1 MKIYPHLETTELVL
15 VHCNIVNNDYQ
26 QDWGVLYT
34 IVPNKPFGNL
44 FEIFPTNHIF
54 LKTVNSEYDEIEV
67 WFTDQNSKPLEMED
81 RINLTMVIKWRLYV
95 IKMRNSIEPG
105 DRIHVKGYGFLS
117 FGKSMVRIL
126 SNKYGQKI
134 LDSATKSTIDAIKT
148 ASKRAIQ
155 KTAKAT
161 CDLIGN

>member
-1 MKIYPHLETTELVL
+1 
-15 VHCNIVNNDYQ
+15 
-26 QDWGVLYT
+26 
-34 IVPNKPFGNL
+34 
-44 FEIFPTNHIF
+44 
-54 LKTVNSEYDEIEV
+54 
-67 WFTDQNSKPLEMED
+67 
-81 RINLTMVIKWRLYV
+81 
-95 IKMRNSIEPG
+95 MRNSIEPG